1 MKKNIVEENREND
14 EEHNDENNEKNYE
27 NYDYI
32 TDRSFEASRLRGFC
46 NQNRNFNIRFRKFN
60 YGYDLRSLK
69 FILESMTTLVYM
81 KHKYQI
87 NLVLVLVFQLFAY
100 ILQQFKYLKLPE
112 KTIAIKSKYLSNYSI
127 KVSRNQFL
135 YKFIS

>member
-1 MKKNIVEENREND
+1 
-14 EEHNDENNEKNYE
+14 
-27 NYDYI
+27 
-32 TDRSFEASRLRGFC
+32 
-46 NQNRNFNIRFRKFN
+46 
-60 YGYDLRSLK
+60 
-69 FILESMTTLVYM
+69 MTTLVYM

-135 YKFIS
+135 YKFISWKKSGTQPFEAKSVASIFTNMWIFGENWKFSKEMLEIIHDSALILFYLLNTYCNTYYVIYVVLTIIRMTNI